1 MNTTVEEWR
10 EVNGYE
16 GLYEVSSE
24 GRVRS
29 LPRRVF
35 RRNGSPFTVRGEILK
50 GVVGVRGYPV
60 VTLYGKGE
68 PLRRTVHSLV
78 ADAFLPNPDNLPLVR
93 HLNDVKTDNTVA
105 NLARG
110 TQSDNIRDAVRNG
123 THRSAMR
130 EKTKCK
136 WGHEFTEE
144 NIYVD
149 PRGRR
154 RCRTCRRES
163 W

>member
-1 MNTTVEEWR
+1 MHEEWR
-10 EVNGYE
+10 PVVGYE

-29 LPRRVF
+29 LPRKVTRK
-35 RRNGSPFTVRGEILK
+35 NGNPFTVRGEILNPTIS
-50 GVVGVRGYPV
+50 VRGYPV
-60 VTLYGKGE
+60 ATLYGRDK
-68 PLRRTVHSLV
+68 PLRRNVHSLV
-78 ADAFLPNPDNLPLVR
+78 ADAFIPNPEDLPLVR
-93 HLNDVKTDNTVA
+93 HLDDVKTNNKVT

-130 EKTKCK
+130 EKTECK
-136 WGHEFTEE
+136 WGHEFIEE
-144 NIYVD
+144 NTYVD

-154 RCRTCRRES
+154 RCRTCRRDS